1 MASVP
6 SVVVFVEHRV
16 VPGEV
21 LAGTEIPGLRLLG
34 GGGGGTWGRGETK
47 PNATLSPP

>member
-6 SVVVFVEHRV
+6 SVIVLVEHRV

-21 LAGTEIPGLRLLG
+21 LAGTEIPGG
-34 GGGGGTWGRGETK
+34 WGVGRGEL
-47 PNATLSPP
+47 NLTLRCHLHNDL